1 MHAPAP
7 GAGHRY
13 HPGVPADDV
22 PDDEAGGLVL
32 PAAGPGPEAGF
43 QVPDLQGL
51 LAQAQQVQEQLLAAQ
66 AEAAEQVV
74 EGSAGGGVVV
84 VALTGG
90 MEVRSVRISPEVVD
104 PTDVEMLEDLVLA
117 AIRDAVAQVQD
128 AQQASLGGLGLGGG
142 GLGGLL
148 GG

>member
-1 MHAPAP
+1 
-7 GAGHRY
+7 
-13 HPGVPADDV
+13 VDDV
-22 PDDEAGGLVL
+22 PDDEQASLVL
-32 PAAGPGPEAGF
+32 PDEAGSPASGF

-51 LAQAQQVQEQLLAAQ
+51 LAQAQQVQEQLLVAQ
-66 AEAAEQVV
+66 AEAAERVV

-104 PTDVEMLEDLVLA
+104 PSDVEMLEDLVLA
-117 AIRDAVAQVQD
+117 AVRDAIAQVQD

>member
-1 MHAPAP
+1 MLPESAR
-7 GAGHRY
+7 GAGAGA
-13 HPGVPADDV
+13 GV
-22 PDDEAGGLVL
+22 
-32 PAAGPGPEAGF
+32 GF
-43 QVPDLQGL
+43 ELPDLQGL

-66 AEAAEQVV
+66 AEAAERVFQ
-74 EGSAGGGVVV
+74 GHAGGGVVG

-90 MEVRSVRISPEVVD
+90 MEVQSVRISPEVVD

-117 AIRDAVAQVQD
+117 AFRDAVAQVQD
-128 AQQASLGGLGLGGG
+128 AQQESIGGLGLGG

>member
-1 MHAPAP
+1 MA
-7 GAGHRY
+7 
-13 HPGVPADDV
+13 ADDV
-22 PDDEAGGLVL
+22 PDDEPASLVL
-32 PAAGPGPEAGF
+32 PAGPDPAGF

-66 AEAAEQVV
+66 AETAEQVL

-84 VALTGG
+84 VAVTGG

-104 PTDVEMLEDLVLA
+104 PSDVEMLEDLVLA
-117 AIRDAVAQVQD
+117 AVRDAVVQVQD

>member
-1 MHAPAP
+1 MPGDDVPEDEQAGLLPEVGAGP
-7 GAGHRY
+7 GAG
-13 HPGVPADDV
+13 
-22 PDDEAGGLVL
+22 LQL
-32 PAAGPGPEAGF
+32 
-43 QVPDLQGL
+43 PDLQGL

-66 AEAAEQVV
+66 AAAAEQVF

-90 MEVRSVRISPEVVD
+90 MEVRTVRISPEVVD
-104 PTDVEMLEDLVLA
+104 PSDVEMLEDLVLA
-117 AIRDAVAQVQD
+117 AIRDAVAQAQD

>member
-1 MHAPAP
+1 M
-7 GAGHRY
+7 
-13 HPGVPADDV
+13 PADDLS
-22 PDDEAGGLVL
+22 DDEPASLALPDAGD
-32 PAAGPGPEAGF
+32 GPEAGF
-43 QVPDLQGL
+43 QVSDLQGL
-51 LAQAQQVQEQLLAAQ
+51 LAQAQQVQEQVLAAQ
-66 AEAAEQVV
+66 AETAEQVL

-84 VALTGG
+84 VAVTGG

-104 PTDVEMLEDLVLA
+104 PSDVEMLEDLVLA
-117 AIRDAVAQVQD
+117 AVRDAVAQVQD

>member
-1 MHAPAP
+1 M
-7 GAGHRY
+7 
-13 HPGVPADDV
+13 DDV
-22 PDDEAGGLVL
+22 PDDEPASLVR
-32 PAAGPGPEAGF
+32 PDQGAGPGAGF

-51 LAQAQQVQEQLLAAQ
+51 LAQAQQVQEQLLVAQ
-66 AEAAEQVV
+66 AEAAERVV

-104 PTDVEMLEDLVLA
+104 PSDVEMLEDLVVA
-117 AIRDAVAQVQD
+117 AVRDAIAQVQD
-128 AQQASLGGLGLGGG
+128 AQQASLGGLDLGGG

>member
-1 MHAPAP
+1 M
-7 GAGHRY
+7 
-13 HPGVPADDV
+13 PADEV
-22 PDDEAGGLVL
+22 PDDEQASLVL
-32 PAAGPGPEAGF
+32 PGAPAGAVPTAGF
-43 QVPDLQGL
+43 EMPDLQGL

-90 MEVRSVRISPEVVD
+90 MEVHSVRISPEVVD
-104 PTDVEMLEDLVLA
+104 PADVEMLEDLVLA
-117 AIRDAVAQVQD
+117 AFRDAVGQVQE

-142 GLGGLL
+142 LGGLL

>member
-1 MHAPAP
+1 MP
-7 GAGHRY
+7 
-13 HPGVPADDV
+13 VDDV
-22 PDDEAGGLVL
+22 PDDEPASLVL
-32 PAAGPGPEAGF
+32 PDEAGSPEAGSPEAGF

-51 LAQAQQVQEQLLAAQ
+51 LAQAQQVQEQLLVAQ
-66 AEAAEQVV
+66 AEAAERVV

-104 PTDVEMLEDLVLA
+104 PSDVEMLEDLVLA
-117 AIRDAVAQVQD
+117 AVRDAIAQVQD